1 MPSLWFYWKF
11 KMWFENLDRL
21 LLFKYIKAVFCTY
34 YLDIKL
40 LARANMVNEG
50 LALKALK
57 FWLSSAL
64 TYSPH
69 MVLTQTHHPWVSKN
83 ATHPKER
90 ELDLSMCS
98 AHWSLSDV
106 WAGPVAVHHGVSGC
120 GLRHNVPCLGSWW
133 CDGKLFPL
141 LLIFDE
147 ESVITSLWLKLI
159 LSPKPRLSLIVF
171 LCYLS
176 IGMDACEL
184 NDSSFPRLF
193 EVINHMFLFS
203 VAPLHNPCLHTGIYP
218 QSPLVILHIFPV

>member
-1 MPSLWFYWKF
+1 MVRKSWQTFTIQVYKSCILH
-11 KMWFENLDRL
+11 L
-21 LLFKYIKAVFCTY
+21 LLRHKIAGKGQYGQWVAC
-34 YLDIKL
+34 
-40 LARANMVNEG
+40 
-50 LALKALK
+50 LKSTWVL
-57 FWLSSAL
+57 FWVWVLSSAL
-64 TYSPH
+64 TYCPH

-106 WAGPVAVHHGVSGC
+106 WAGPVAVHHGISGC

-141 LLIFDE
+141 LLIFDV
-147 ESVITSLWLKLI
+147 ESVIPSLWLKLI

-218 QSPLVILHIFPV
+218 QSPHVILHIFPV